1 MPTGATLDELRG
13 AAESILGPTDDAI
26 ADLAVFG
33 PMPAGVPTPPGSFV
47 DDFSVSVARM
57 NDETSANG
65 YVELVPSIP
74 VADATTL
81 YLTAFAD
88 LGMTIG
94 SDSTAQNDSGT
105 LRRVDFDAVADAA
118 SPTVYAVEFLDA
130 DDDTVRLSFEGPTT
144 ADAVAIFDGWSSA
157 IPRPAGGTVTRGSLS
172 GSLYGSSVATTY
184 TYETDDAAGL
194 LGQVAAATPAAGL
207 TVDTDLSDETAIVF
221 DTDDLATGLT
231 YASAA
236 TSSGIDEGTSD
247 LSLNGS
253 FDITAPIPPP
263 PDTAANTTA
272 ASGAPTSV
280 AGPTST
286 VARPPFEPAIT
297 AGSDLAAATAVLG
310 GILGPTTDAL
320 GEISGLVPI
329 PGGVPTAPD
338 ASVTAYSLDTSDYLG
353 DGEYTYH
360 AVVDLTTSMALPEA
374 MAMYR
379 TTLTSVGFVPTTQST
394 QSDDDKVVTAQAFD
408 IPGTTSD
415 VAELVVLTI
424 DGDADYIEL
433 QLDDATTSDSFGLC
447 SVVATFTA
455 LAPGASPQSC
465 GAQSGGDEL
474 QLDAEFVVAGDGAT
488 AFAAAVDAMTA
499 AGLTV
504 EPGTPDDTYRAF
516 SGSGVDGALSWYE
529 NVSDATTTLSISL
542 YVPA

>member
-1 MPTGATLDELRG
+1 MRPVLRTSTALLVTGAVLGLAPLSTSAAHTATPPSSAPAAGRPLSTDATLDELRG

-26 ADLAVFG
+26 AELGVFG

-130 DDDTVRLSFEGPTT
+130 GDDTVRLSFEGPTT

-184 TYETDDAAGL
+184 TYATDDAAGL
-194 LGQVAAATPAAGL
+194 LGQVAAVMPAAGL

-221 DTDDLATGLT
+221 DTDDLATGLS

-236 TSSGIDEGTSD
+236 ASSGVDRAPATCRSTARSTSP
-247 LSLNGS
+247 LRPRRR
-253 FDITAPIPPP
+253 TPPRTPPP
-263 PDTAANTTA
+263 PPVRPRRSPGRRARSPARRSSRRSPPAATWRQRVRCSA
-272 ASGAPTSV
+272 GSSG
-280 AGPTST
+280 
-286 VARPPFEPAIT
+286 RPPMRSARSPGSWRSPA
-297 AGSDLAAATAVLG
+297 GC
-310 GILGPTTDAL
+310 PRR
-320 GEISGLVPI
+320 
-329 PGGVPTAPD
+329 
-338 ASVTAYSLDTSDYLG
+338 
-353 DGEYTYH
+353 
-360 AVVDLTTSMALPEA
+360 
-374 MAMYR
+374 R
-379 TTLTSVGFVPTTQST
+379 TP
-394 QSDDDKVVTAQAFD
+394 
-408 IPGTTSD
+408 
-415 VAELVVLTI
+415 
-424 DGDADYIEL
+424 
-433 QLDDATTSDSFGLC
+433 
-447 SVVATFTA
+447 
-455 LAPGASPQSC
+455 
-465 GAQSGGDEL
+465 
-474 QLDAEFVVAGDGAT
+474 
-488 AFAAAVDAMTA
+488 
-499 AGLTV
+499 
-504 EPGTPDDTYRAF
+504 R
-516 SGSGVDGALSWYE
+516 
-529 NVSDATTTLSISL
+529 
-542 YVPA
+542 